1 MSGRALRDDNHAPR
15 RDTELNAVLRE
26 GVGASGRE
34 GQPLTIQS
42 SPFTQNRDALIAGM
56 LGPPAWVLRLKQIHD
71 GREQLK
77 ASLNAAWAELARR
90 WRGRPEQF
98 DTRWRDHLAR
108 VNLAPLNALIKKHN
122 DYYPIE
128 ARLPIIY
135 PTGQYHIPFGIE
147 YPQQAVTV
155 ERLLDDYP
163 ADLDMALYFSER

>member
-1 MSGRALRDDNHAPR
+1 MDAALR
-15 RDTELNAVLRE
+15 ESI
-26 GVGASGRE
+26 GASARAGK
-34 GQPLTIQS
+34 PLTIQS
-42 SPFTQNRDALIAGM
+42 SPFTQNRDALITGM
-56 LGPPAWVLRLKQIHD
+56 LGPPAWALRLKQIHD
-71 GREQLK
+71 RREQLK
-77 ASLNAAWAELARR
+77 AGLDAAWAELARR

-98 DTRWRDHLAR
+98 ETHWRDHLATLD
-108 VNLAPLNALIKKHN
+108 LAPLNTLIKKHN

-147 YPQQAVTV
+147 YPQQPVTV